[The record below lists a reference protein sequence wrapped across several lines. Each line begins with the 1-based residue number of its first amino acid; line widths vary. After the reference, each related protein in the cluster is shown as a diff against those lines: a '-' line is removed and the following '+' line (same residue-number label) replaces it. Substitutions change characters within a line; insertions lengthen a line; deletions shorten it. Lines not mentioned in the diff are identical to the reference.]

1 MGQFHGILLRR
12 QHPKS
17 RDVLQTFPDLDCL
30 PPELAVAVLSNL
42 NATDLC
48 LAACVWEHL
57 GNNNILWLSLCR
69 TTWRHVSAYKTMQKD
84 KMSYKSL
91 YLLLDDGSCLFNVFP
106 KEGMLFLIKHNLV
119 KDSLKDIT
127 LFINGATV
135 LRAHAI
141 RDYLN
146 DRRDVLQELI
156 NLQTYSQMFLPEA
169 LRKFFD
175 LIQPPEARGEYL
187 DTLLE
192 LFSRRYLQCN
202 PKCELSQDT
211 VVILCNSLLLL
222 SVDLSSPKVKNK
234 MTKREFIKNLR
245 GVVHPTCV
253 DFIGD
258 LYDDIYLRGHVAVPK
273 DKCLETPTF
282 PFVRPYGNIFLAV

>member
-12 QHPKS
+12 NPKS
-17 RDVLQTFPDLDCL
+17 RDALQTFTDLDNL

-57 GNNNILWLSLCR
+57 ANNNLLWMSLCR
-69 TTWRHVSAYKTMQKD
+69 TTWRYSSAYKAMHKSNMT
-84 KMSYKSL
+84 YKSL
-91 YLLLDDGSCLFNVFP
+91 YLLLDDGTCLFNVLP
-106 KEGMLFLIKHNLV
+106 KEGILFLIKNNII
-119 KDSLKDIT
+119 KDTVKDIT

-135 LRAHAI
+135 LRADAV
-141 RDYLN
+141 RDYLKE
-146 DRRDVLQELI
+146 RRDVLDELVS
-156 NLQTYSQMFLPEA
+156 LQSYTGMFLPEA

-175 LIQPPEARGEYL
+175 LIQPPEARNEYL

-192 LFSRRYLQCN
+192 LFSRRYLRCN
-202 PKCELSQDT
+202 PGCELSQDT
-211 VVILCNSLLLL
+211 VFILCNSLLLL

-245 GVVHPTCV
+245 GVVHPTSV

-273 DKCLETPTF
+273 SKCLQSQTF
-282 PFVRPYGNIFLAV
+282 PCVRPYGNIFLTV